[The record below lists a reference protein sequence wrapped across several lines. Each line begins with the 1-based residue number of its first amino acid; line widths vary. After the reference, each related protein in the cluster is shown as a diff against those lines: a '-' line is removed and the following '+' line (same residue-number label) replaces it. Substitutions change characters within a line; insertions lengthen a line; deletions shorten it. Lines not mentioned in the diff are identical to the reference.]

1 MRREIIKKPQKPVRK
16 ELEKNL
22 SEKFVWAI
30 AYGSSIGW
38 GAFILPGDW
47 IKSAGPIGATVGILL
62 GALLMI
68 VIAVSY
74 GALVEKFPVSGGAFA
89 FGYLGFGKY
98 IAFFSSWFLTF
109 GYICIVALNASAFS
123 LIFKFLFPGLMTR
136 GKLYTVA
143 EWDVYITEIILSSM
157 ILIIFGWISIKGASF
172 SGNLQ
177 YVFCVILA
185 VVVIMLFISSMFTKD
200 FSFGYLSPI
209 VNEDVGAL
217 QSILM
222 ILAVAPWAFVGFD
235 NIPQTAEEFNFAP
248 SKTFKLIVFSLSASA
263 FTYVAMILLTGW
275 TVKDASKLGGD
286 LFVTGSVVQYAFGYI
301 GVGILSVA
309 ILMGIF
315 TGLNGFLMSSSRLL
329 FSMGRS
335 GVMPRIFSRI
345 HPKYNTPY
353 IAIIFITLLALCS
366 PWLGRTALTWIVDMS
381 STGVSI
387 AYLVTCLSAYRLFGQ
402 RDTLHYDLKYKWMAL
417 LGVIVSATFLI
428 LLLFPGS
435 PASLKLPSYIAL
447 AVWLIMGI
455 IFFVIRFHKLKAMT
469 KETLDHLILDKEINK
484 SS

>member
-1 MRREIIKKPQKPVRK
+1 MNFARPHLI
-16 ELEKNL
+16 
-22 SEKFVWAI
+22 
-30 AYGSSIGW
+30 
-38 GAFILPGDW
+38 GDW
-47 IKSAGPIGATVGILL
+47 IKSAGPIGATIGILL

-143 EWDVYITEIILSSM
+143 GWDVYVTEIILSSV
-157 ILIIFGWISIKGASF
+157 ILIIFGWISVKGASF

-209 VNEDVGAL
+209 FNENMGAL

-275 TVKDASKLGGD
+275 TVKDASVLGGD
-286 LFVTGSVVQYAFGYI
+286 LFVTGSVIQYAFGYI

-353 IAIIFITLLALCS
+353 IAIAFITLLALCS

-402 RDTLHYDLKYKWMAL
+402 RNTLHYDLKYKWMAL

-447 AVWLIMGI
+447 AVWLIIGI
-455 IFFVIRFHKLKAMT
+455 IFFMIRFRKLKAMS

>member
-1 MRREIIKKPQKPVRK
+1 MKRRLIKNKQKPVRK

-47 IKSAGPIGATVGILL
+47 IKSAGPLGATIGILL

-123 LIFKFLFPGLMTR
+123 LIFKFLFPGLMTQ

-143 EWDVYITEIILSSM
+143 GWDVYITEIILSSM

-177 YVFCVILA
+177 YIFCLILA
-185 VVVIMLFISSMFTKD
+185 VVVVMLIISSMFTED
-200 FSFGYLSPI
+200 FSFGYLEP
-209 VNEDVGAL
+209 VFNENIGAL

-248 SKTFKLIVFSLSASA
+248 SKTFKLIVFSLFASA
-263 FTYVAMILLTGW
+263 FTYVAMILLTSW
-275 TVKDASKLGGD
+275 TVKDATRLKGD
-286 LFVTGSVVQYAFGYI
+286 LFVTGSVIQYAFGYI
-301 GVGILSVA
+301 GVGILSIA

-353 IAIIFITLLALCS
+353 ISIIFITLLALCS

-381 STGVSI
+381 STGVSV

-402 RDTLHYDLKYKWMAL
+402 RDTLHYDIKYKWMAL

-428 LLLFPGS
+428 LLLFPDS
-435 PASLKLPSYIAL
+435 PASLKLPSYVAL
-447 AVWLIMGI
+447 AGWLIMGI
-455 IFFVIRFHKLKAMT
+455 IFFMIRYRKLKAMS